1 MSPEEFQYFSERY
14 FLPFEY
20 SFIQN
25 FLNWRDLLFCTF
37 IFQVTIIISP
47 HPTFSPLTRL
57 CLFSPIAFPF
67 LGSLFLA
74 QWLTGQ
80 HSYIKLSLVSP
91 FAQELRQPDCP
102 VSLATLK
109 ARKKEKDLI
118 PDVWTLQ
125 SGLMID
131 RLWPQKTYILVLPIP
146 LSHFWNHF
154 PSEMRVFPRLRVP
167 PDCQTPTHCSIQDLN
182 HHTNPIQLCIFLS
195 FLLAASHSHS
205 IYASIKMHSPGLLS
219 GETLEESHQNPAY
232 DCKEENDEKV
242 WVGCCP
248 LIRDNS
254 HSYSLL

>member
-47 HPTFSPLTRL
+47 HPTFSPLTSL
-57 CLFSPIAFPF
+57 WLFSPIAFPF

-109 ARKKEKDLI
+109 ARKKEGFDPRCL
-118 PDVWTLQ
+118 D
-125 SGLMID
+125 
-131 RLWPQKTYILVLPIP
+131 
-146 LSHFWNHF
+146 
-154 PSEMRVFPRLRVP
+154 PSVRTSDWSIVASENLHSS
-167 PDCQTPTHCSIQDLN
+167 PTHA
-182 HHTNPIQLCIFLS
+182 P
-195 FLLAASHSHS
+195 
-205 IYASIKMHSPGLLS
+205 
-219 GETLEESHQNPAY
+219 
-232 DCKEENDEKV
+232 
-242 WVGCCP
+242 
-248 LIRDNS
+248 
-254 HSYSLL
+254 